1 MERVPEAGA
10 AEVVTVWEGA
20 AEVVMILEAASA
32 SVEVSEGGPA
42 ELAVILVLEVFLR
55 LHVLRLE
62 GGV

>member
-1 MERVPEAGA
+1 MERVSEAGA
-10 AEVVTVWEGA
+10 AEVVTVLEGA
-20 AEVVMILEAASA
+20 AEVVMTLEAASA
-32 SVEVSEGGPA
+32 SEGGPA

>member
-1 MERVPEAGA
+1 M
-10 AEVVTVWEGA
+10 TVLEGA
-20 AEVVMILEAASA
+20 AEVVMTLEAASA
-32 SVEVSEGGPA
+32 SEGGPA

>member
-1 MERVPEAGA
+1 MPEAGA

>member
-10 AEVVTVWEGA
+10 AQVVTVLEGA
-20 AEVVMILEAASA
+20 AEVVMTLEAASA
-32 SVEVSEGGPA
+32 SEGGPA